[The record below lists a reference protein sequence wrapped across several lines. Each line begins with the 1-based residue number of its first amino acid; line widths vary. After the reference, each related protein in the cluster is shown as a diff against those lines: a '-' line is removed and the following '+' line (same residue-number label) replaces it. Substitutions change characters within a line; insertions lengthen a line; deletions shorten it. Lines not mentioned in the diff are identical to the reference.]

1 MAAVAGSSGITIEG
15 QEWKQRRGNSSREIT
30 GRSRRTG
37 VVRGAGV
44 EAVKGVGG
52 VGGQE

>member
-1 MAAVAGSSGITIEG
+1 MAAVAGRSGITIEG
-15 QEWKQRRGNSSREIT
+15 QEWKQRRSNSSREIT

-44 EAVKGVGG
+44 ASLKGVGV
-52 VGGQE
+52 VGG